1 MRARIVWVIV
11 LVVAATAT
19 AQENA
24 PPGFLRGDLLS
35 WTGTRSGQFTFRA
48 AAGDRL
54 YSCSYD
60 DKTYI
65 ELENRRITLALAQTG
80 DRVEL
85 VSDRRLGSPLCYA
98 RTVHVLEP
106 QRTFFVPGVR
116 PRLRT
121 ASATSALFIP
131 HPNLSFSGAVVR
143 LTSDALI
150 LRSRSG
156 ERSVVRLR
164 PDTRYI
170 AQGQTAEPGN
180 LPVNTLVYIRG
191 GRNLYDEVEAYQVI
205 WGEILQPAP

>member
-1 MRARIVWVIV
+1 MRAKTVWVTI
-11 LVVAATAT
+11 LWAAVAAT

-35 WTGTRSGQFTFRA
+35 WTGTRNGQFMFRA
-48 AAGDRL
+48 AAADRV

-65 ELENRRITLALAQTG
+65 ERDNQRITLALTQAG
-80 DRVEL
+80 DHLEL
-85 VSDRRLGSPLCYA
+85 VSDRRLGSSLCYA
-98 RTVHVLEP
+98 RTVHVVEP
-106 QRTFFVPGVR
+106 QRTFSAPGVR

-121 ASATSALFIP
+121 VSAASAWFIP
-131 HPNLSFSGAVVR
+131 HPNLSFSGAVFR
-143 LTSDALI
+143 MTSDALI

-170 AQGQTAEPGN
+170 AQGQTAEPGD
-180 LPVNTLVYIRG
+180 LPVNTLVFIRG
-191 GRNLYDEVEAYQVI
+191 ARNLYDEVEAYQVI
-205 WGEILQPAP
+205 WGEILQPEP

>member
-1 MRARIVWVIV
+1 MWAKTVWVT
-11 LVVAATAT
+11 LLWAAVAAT

-35 WTGTRSGQFTFRA
+35 WTGTRNGQFMFRA
-48 AAGDRL
+48 APADRV

-60 DKTYI
+60 DKTYV
-65 ELENRRITLALAQTG
+65 ERDNQRITLALAQTG
-80 DRVEL
+80 DHLEL

-106 QRTFFVPGVR
+106 QRTFSAPGVR

-121 ASATSALFIP
+121 TSAASALFVP

-143 LTSDALI
+143 MTSDALI

-156 ERSVVRLR
+156 ERRVVRLR

-170 AQGQTAEPGN
+170 AQGQTAEPDS
-180 LPVNTLVYIRG
+180 LPVNTLVFIRG